1 MGPKI
6 NRLNV
11 GDRVKQVVSAKGSSP
26 FLDVTGTIEGLE
38 TELGPDYCSVRWDGN
53 TTGFNAQVAKEN
65 LIKVG

>member
-1 MGPKI
+1 MGPKMD
-6 NRLNV
+6 RLKI
-11 GDRVKQVVSAKGSSP
+11 GDRVKLTHGGR
-26 FLDVTGTIEGLE
+26 TEGTIEGLE